1 MASLERLRR
10 NRGVVRASVTRTIT
24 LLTDELQ
31 ATAPDAAQVDSHVTY
46 LTQKNVEL
54 GNLNKQILD
63 ATDDDAYDEE
73 LEAAEDY
80 DRKVSYAVS
89 RARFFLREHANT
101 ATARRTSR
109 PEATLPNPDVAGAGS
124 SAHAE
129 VTDAAPR
136 VTEGTP
142 GPATAPRHRTVVLP
156 KLQIPTFSGALRDWQ
171 TFWDHFSATIHRNE
185 DLLPIEKFK
194 YLLSYLSGAAKRAI
208 EGIRLTEDNYAI
220 AIRTLTERF
229 GRRDLLINEH
239 IDHLLALPPV
249 KSSADVDKLRL
260 LYDKVQFRVSA
271 LTGLGVSPDQYN
283 VVLNRVL
290 MRCLPDDLAILYRQK
305 YKEAAQDTSG
315 IATPEERARQVAEML
330 SFLRIQIEVRE
341 EDRPGRTPSAFS
353 RFLPDEDVEPPSAP
367 MGHLPTASA
376 LAAESVPITEEVC
389 RLCSSCQHTIADC
402 NVQLS
407 AEEKRARLRTARCCY
422 RCGLQNHMAR
432 FCRRARSIICSKCN
446 RRHLTILCELF
457 TPVAPTRAIATTVN
471 QDEPRITGRGTNT
484 PSVTSAPSALSGINA
499 VLLQTGRVWIE
510 CGSQKR
516 LVRILLDSGSQRT
529 FIRADV
535 SKDLRCPV
543 IGTEELSVVT
553 FGHSK
558 PREVIRSRRVAL
570 TLRGQ
575 RRDIAVTVEALE
587 VPEVCAVT
595 SPPLSTDILQLLCD
609 KNYDAADNFHPDTW
623 HPQEVSVLLGSDV
636 YWKVATGK
644 VDHLTSNLT
653 AVETKFGW
661 TVQGTTERERSS
673 AFPRCDRGGPPS
685 QRRPFFRGCALQTA
699 RPPRYPRVLQGGS
712 GGGFEGSSGSSQR
725 LRSPAALPRQ
735 QRHVF
740 ARLRPHEVRR
750 LPRRRRRWTA
760 FSAGSYS
767 TGQTSVETAW
777 PVGHTAD
784 ATERLE
790 RELEDAHV
798 SRRTQF

>member
-1 MASLERLRR
+1 MASLERLRK

-31 ATAPDAAQVDSHVTY
+31 STAPDAAQVDSHVTY

-101 ATARRTSR
+101 ATATRTSRGDTRPSNRAASSRSGPAETSDTYIFRRTSR
-109 PEATLPNPDVAGAGS
+109 LA
-124 SAHAE
+124 
-129 VTDAAPR
+129 
-136 VTEGTP
+136 
-142 GPATAPRHRTVVLP
+142 
-156 KLQIPTFSGALRDWQ
+156 
-171 TFWDHFSATIHRNE
+171 

-194 YLLSYLSGAAKRAI
+194 YLLSYLSGVAKRAI

-290 MRCLPDDLAILYRQK
+290 MTCLPDDLAILYRQK
-305 YKEAAQDTSG
+305 SKEDAQDMSA
-315 IATPEERARQVAEML
+315 IATPEERARHDAEML

-341 EDRPGRTPSAFS
+341 EGRPGRTPSAFL
-353 RFLPDEDVEPPSAP
+353 RLLPEEGVESPSAP

-376 LAAESVPITEEVC
+376 LATESVEVC
-389 RLCSSCQHTIADC
+389 ALCSSCQHTIADC

-457 TPVAPTRAIATTVN
+457 TPAAPTRANATTVN
-471 QDEPRITGRGTNT
+471 QDEPRIAGRGTNT

-543 IGTEELSVVT
+543 IGTEELSLVT

-558 PREVIRSRRVAL
+558 PRDVMRSRRVAL

-575 RRDIAVTVEALE
+575 RRDIAVTAEALE

-661 TVQGTTERERSS
+661 TVQGITERERSS
-673 AFPRCDRGGPPS
+673 SPRCDRGGPLS

-712 GGGFEGSSGSSQR
+712 GGGFDGAGVLAEASESGRPSTATTTR
-725 LRSPAALPRQ
+725 LRGTTTTRGTAIAETTPSMDRILCRIVLNRADLSGGSVAGRSHRRRNRAPGKRTGG
-735 QRHVF
+735 R
-740 ARLRPHEVRR
+740 ARLKAHAILTTAEAVGSREVSTPGLARATARPIEEEDTLREIRTGRR
-750 LPRRRRRWTA
+750 
-760 FSAGSYS
+760 
-767 TGQTSVETAW
+767 
-777 PVGHTAD
+777 
-784 ATERLE
+784 
-790 RELEDAHV
+790 
-798 SRRTQF
+798 